1 MRVAKESDWNT
12 LPLPA
17 SHSVVALGHPYTSA
31 EMEAI
36 KIGVVPE
43 EMEEKWFI
51 YWKDER
57 LYFHRSWTGNCIYIM
72 EFESVPEGYIA
83 TRFFVNRDMEQ
94 YKETD
99 DEVDKRVVLDLI
111 EGFFLM

>member
-1 MRVAKESDWNT
+1 
-12 LPLPA
+12 
-17 SHSVVALGHPYTSA
+17 
-31 EMEAI
+31 
-36 KIGVVPE
+36 
-43 EMEEKWFI
+43 
-51 YWKDER
+51 
-57 LYFHRSWTGNCIYIM
+57 M